1 MASKFFKKN
10 FKSMNEE
17 DKEKWNKENTEYFN
31 EYRKKIIGIAA
42 GDKEIEF
49 LLKQFKEENE

>member
-1 MASKFFKKN
+1 MASKFFKDN
-10 FKSMNEE
+10 FKSMNLSEE
-17 DKEKWNKENTEYFN
+17 EKQKKFD
-31 EYRKKIIGIAA
+31 EYRKSIIGIAA